1 VIHQGTVA
9 LAADGSATLDIV
21 QRYEGKLAI
30 LLRSALETLPDA
42 RLKETVEARLLP
54 QSLPGARVIS
64 VEVKNLADIDQPLEL
79 AMKLEMSS
87 FARAQGKELLVPP
100 PFPMQLSKLAQLPT
114 RETPL
119 YISEQLATR
128 IELKLTVKLPQGAR
142 VTTALE
148 PSAVDNDGRSA
159 RVKDRSEA
167 GALVFERIV
176 DIPAGRV
183 KVEDYA
189 KFQSFAQRADA
200 LLHRDVV
207 VSLERVLAGA
217 GAPNG
222 LKSRR
227 ETARAQGA
235 QGGGLGDT
243 VL

>member
-1 VIHQGTVA
+1 MPSSLRGQPAIVLKPGAPRETTPSEGSSDAVIHQGTVT

-54 QSLPGARVIS
+54 QSLPGARVTS

-87 FARAQGKELLVPP
+87 FARSQGKELLVPP
-100 PFPMQLSKLAQLPT
+100 PFPMQLAKLAQLPT

-128 IELKLTVKLPQGAR
+128 VELKLVVKLPAGAR
-142 VTTALE
+142 VTTGLE
-148 PSAVDNDGRSA
+148 PSSIDNDGRTA
-159 RVKDRSEA
+159 RVRDRSEA
-167 GALVFERIV
+167 GALVFDRVV
-176 DIPAGRV
+176 DIPAGRI
-183 KVEDYA
+183 KVDDYA

-207 VSLERVLAGA
+207 VSLER
-217 GAPNG
+217 
-222 LKSRR
+222 
-227 ETARAQGA
+227 
-235 QGGGLGDT
+235 
-243 VL
+243 